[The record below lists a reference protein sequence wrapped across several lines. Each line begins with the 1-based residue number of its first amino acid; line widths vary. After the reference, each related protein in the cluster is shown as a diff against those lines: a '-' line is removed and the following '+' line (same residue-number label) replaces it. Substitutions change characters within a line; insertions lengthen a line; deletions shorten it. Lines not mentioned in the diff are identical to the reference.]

1 MKKTTLLEFKELL
14 SKEVSEQKK
23 SIYPEN
29 VECAAF
35 TKNGADKR
43 SRVRTDIFLS
53 SLPEPELNE
62 LREII
67 AMGSYFNADKKIR
80 IKRLAS
86 FPFNDPEKRR
96 RILDVKHLS
105 AKQCIS
111 KIRERAAA
119 EVLKD
124 IESYCDIE
132 PQST

>member
-1 MKKTTLLEFKELL
+1 MKETTILEFKRLL
-14 SKEVSEQKK
+14 SKEIKEQKN

-29 VECAAF
+29 VECAAY

-43 SRVRTDIFLS
+43 TRVRTDIFLS
-53 SLPEPELNE
+53 SLPESELNE

-67 AMGSYFNADKKIR
+67 AIGSYFNTDKKIR

-96 RILDVKHLS
+96 RILDVKHLN
-105 AKQCIS
+105 AKHCIA
-111 KIRERAAA
+111 KIRERAAE

-132 PQST
+132 Q